1 MALFTDA
8 EIITLEDLLPYEASL
23 VQVASSH
30 GINVDT
36 KITLATSVISEKL
49 LLWLR
54 DASVSDPQWVS
65 RWVIGLSTVVV
76 TPPLQRWLCYES
88 LTRFFAEAYNVQ
100 LNTRFQGK
108 WTEYQKAARYASDL
122 TIQAGLGIVF
132 KPLPKPQLPE
142 VAVQQGGAPAES
154 LFVQTSWV
162 DSQGIESALSA
173 VNGLVVGNQSGITVQ
188 MAEGALE
195 APPAAFGWNVY
206 VGSNSNH
213 ITLQNGNPLTIGST
227 WQLPVSG
234 IEDGEVGGNGQL
246 PNFIVPICRQIRRG

>member
-1 MALFTDA
+1 MALFTDG
-8 EIITLEDLLPYEASL
+8 EIITLEDLLPYEAML

-30 GINVDT
+30 GINVDM
-36 KITLATSVISEKL
+36 KIVLATGVVSEKL

-54 DASVSDPQWVS
+54 DASVSDPQWLS

-88 LTRFFAEAYNVQ
+88 LTCFYAEAYNVQ
-100 LNTRFQGK
+100 LNTRFHGK
-108 WTEYQKAARYASDL
+108 WNEYQKAARYAADL

-142 VAVQQGGAPAES
+142 IAVQQGDAPAES

-162 DSQGIESALSA
+162 DSHG
-173 VNGLVVGNQSGITVQ
+173 VVVGNQSGITVQ

-195 APPAAFGWNVY
+195 APPAALGWNVY
-206 VGSNSNH
+206 VGSNSSR
-213 ITLQNGNPLTIGST
+213 ITLQNGNPLSIGST

-234 IEDGEVGGNGQL
+234 IEDGDLGGDGQL
-246 PNFIVPICRQIRRG
+246 PDFIVPICRQIRRG